1 MYQHLVHSLM
11 VHGLIYAVSV
21 NIYSLSSHI
30 CFDLYSIVTTLPALT
45 VENEK

>member
-30 CFDLYSIVTTLPALT
+30 WFDLSSIVTTVTVLT
-45 VENEK
+45 GENEK

>member
-11 VHGLIYAVSV
+11 VHGVIYAVSV
-21 NIYSLSSHI
+21 NIYSLSFHI
-30 CFDLYSIVTTLPALT
+30 CSDLYSVVSTLTAIT

>member
-30 CFDLYSIVTTLPALT
+30 WFDLYSIVTTVTVLT
-45 VENEK
+45 GENEK